1 MRVTKMLV
9 AGYGEGN
16 SMFVV
21 TLADGS
27 ASVILTKTDENGE
40 TVRSAW
46 KEAADTFDAVRDLV
60 ERIVG
65 APVPPHLDLI

>member
-9 AGYGEGN
+9 AGYDEDK

-21 TLADGS
+21 TVVGGK
-27 ASVILTKTDENGE
+27 ASVILTNTNEQGE

-46 KEAADTFDAVRDLV
+46 KETTDTLDAVRDLV
-60 ERIVG
+60 ERIVSTPT
-65 APVPPHLDLI
+65 AASS